1 MKPPSKRFTP
11 SRWTEVVVPAVLLI
25 LLFLLIAT
33 LVMILVAVLPVASG

>member
-1 MKPPSKRFTP
+1 MKPPSKRFAP

-33 LVMILVAVLPVASG
+33 LVMILVAVLPLASG